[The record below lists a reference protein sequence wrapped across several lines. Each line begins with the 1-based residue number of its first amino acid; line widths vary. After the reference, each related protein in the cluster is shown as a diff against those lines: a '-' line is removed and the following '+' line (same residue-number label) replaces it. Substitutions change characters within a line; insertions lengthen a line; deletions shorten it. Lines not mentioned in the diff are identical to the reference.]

1 MPVFNLEHRTS
12 NFELFLSYLV
22 TRYALRVTILAADAM
37 TEPLTTSDTFYH
49 GKVIIK
55 QLKRGYRF
63 AVDSPILADFLP
75 VSRSPALE
83 IGCGAGVISLLALQ
97 QEKFPAVT
105 GIEIQET
112 LYRLA
117 VDNAA
122 ANGLQGRFQIIH
134 GDFNRI
140 HSGIQ
145 NVQTIFCNPPFFKT
159 GQGRVS
165 PDPTI
170 RLARFEIALTLA
182 DLLSGCAAI
191 LASRGNLC
199 LIFPFSRQKELLAAA
214 AAHGLYPARI
224 RPVRP
229 FADSP
234 PDRFLVQLGKSRKP
248 CRRDKVLVIFK
259 SKGVYT
265 PELEKILA
273 GE

>member
-1 MPVFNLEHRTS
+1 
-12 NFELFLSYLV
+12 
-22 TRYALRVTILAADAM
+22 M
-37 TEPLTTSDTFYH
+37 TEPPTTTDTFYH

-83 IGCGAGVISLLALQ
+83 IGCGAGVISLMALQ
-97 QEKFPAVT
+97 QKKFPAVT

-122 ANGLQGRFQIIH
+122 ANGLNGRFHVIH

-140 HSGIQ
+140 HAGIT
-145 NVQTIFCNPPFFKT
+145 NVRTIFCNPPFFKT

-170 RLARFEIALTLA
+170 RLARFEIALTFT

-191 LASRGNLC
+191 LAPHGKLC
-199 LIFPFSRQKELLAAA
+199 LIFPFARQEEFLATARA
-214 AAHGLYPARI
+214 NGLYPARV
-224 RPVRP
+224 RSVRP
-229 FADSP
+229 FAESP
-234 PDRFLVQLGKSRKP
+234 PDRFLAELQKKARK
-248 CRRDKVLVIFK
+248 CRREKPLVIFR

-265 PELEKILA
+265 PEMERIFA